1 MTKYLFPNLNNFAVT
16 NKNHI
21 IVKKL
26 IILLVLGYSSVLF
39 AQSSVRLGA
48 HIDPVF
54 SWFSTKTSQ
63 IEKDGARLGYNGG
76 LIVEYYFA
84 PNYALV
90 TGLNLTMLG
99 GNLLYKEEVDISTG
113 EGDHI
118 LLPPETTVAFNVNYI
133 TIPMALKL
141 KSNEIGYFTYFAE
154 LGLSPAVNI
163 GSRAS
168 STGSALQKDNVS
180 KEINAFNVSFFFGG
194 GLEYNI
200 GGQTS
205 LVGGI
210 FFNNGFT
217 DILSADRHK
226 AGLNFVN
233 IRFGVMF

>member
-1 MTKYLFPNLNNFAVT
+1 MP
-16 NKNHI
+16 I

-26 IILLVLGYSSVLF
+26 ILF
-39 AQSSVRLGA
+39 LIMAYGSAVYAQSSVRLGA

-63 IEKDGARLGYNGG
+63 IVKDGARPGYNGG

-84 PNYALV
+84 PNYAFV
-90 TGLNLTMLG
+90 TGLNLTQLG
-99 GNLLYKEEVDISTG
+99 GNLLYKDSVLITTG
-113 EGDHI
+113 ERDNVW
-118 LLPPETTVAFNVNYI
+118 LPQKTTVAYNMKYI
-133 TIPMALKL
+133 TIPIALKL

-154 LGLSPAVNI
+154 LGFSPQINI

-168 STGSALQKDNVS
+168 SEGNALHKDNVA
-180 KEINAFNVSFFFGG
+180 KEINAINLSFFFGG
-194 GLEYNI
+194 GIEYNI

-217 DILSADRHK
+217 DVLSAHDYK
-226 AGLNFVN
+226 AQVNFVN
-233 IRFGVMF
+233 IRLGVMF

>member
-1 MTKYLFPNLNNFAVT
+1 
-16 NKNHI
+16 
-21 IVKKL
+21 VKKL
-26 IILLVLGYSSVLF
+26 VIIIVLGYTSVLF
-39 AQSSVRLGA
+39 AQSPSPVRLGA

-54 SWFSTKTSQ
+54 TWFSPRTSQ
-63 IEKDGARLGYNGG
+63 IEKDGARMGYNGG

-84 PNYALV
+84 PNYAFV

-99 GNLLYKEEVDISTG
+99 GNLLYREEVDITTG
-113 EGDHI
+113 EGEHVI
-118 LLPPETTVAFNVNYI
+118 LPPETTVAYNVNYL

-154 LGLSPAVNI
+154 LGFSPQVNI

-168 STGSALQKDNVS
+168 STGGALSKDNVS
-180 KEINAFNVSFFFGG
+180 NEINTFNVSFFFGG
-194 GLEYNI
+194 GIEYNI

-210 FFNNGFT
+210 FFNNGFA
-217 DILSADRHK
+217 DILTADRHK
-226 AGLNFVN
+226 GQVNFVN

>member
-1 MTKYLFPNLNNFAVT
+1 M
-16 NKNHI
+16 
-21 IVKKL
+21 KKL
-26 IILLVLGYSSVLF
+26 FILFVLGCGTAAF
-39 AQSSVRLGA
+39 AQSPVRLGA

-63 IEKDGARLGYNGG
+63 IQKDGARLGYNGG

-90 TGLNLTMLG
+90 TGLNLTQIG
-99 GNLLYKEEVDISTG
+99 GNLLYKEPVDITTG
-113 EGDHI
+113 EGDHV
-118 LLPPETTVAFNVNYI
+118 PVPAGTTVAFNVNYL

-141 KSNEIGYFTYFAE
+141 KSNQIGYFTYFAE
-154 LGLSPAVNI
+154 MGFSPQVNI

-168 STGSALQKDNVS
+168 SEGNALHKDNVS

-194 GLEYNI
+194 GIEYNI

-210 FFNNGFT
+210 FFNNGFI
-217 DILSADRHK
+217 DILSSDRHN
-226 AGLNFVN
+226 GQLNFVN